1 MKQEH
6 CLNAYFFILLHD
18 CLTHTSET
26 QVNFS
31 FKNLR
36 FQCCTKCH
44 LSSASYSFIIRVMVK
59 LCSIDLSNFFGKS
72 TLIIS
77 KINFN
82 QVSQTQQP
90 LHCALQLILLC
101 IHQLHLH
108 FKLML
113 HGKFKTQ
120 RINEGNG
127 GSKFSTL
134 QEAILMFTNAISK
147 IYKKSILPYFVFL
160 SIETSLFSFKC
171 FSFVVYYYYYY
182 FITIIIII
190 LSIWLTKLSFQWYV
204 LPFCQNENN
213 NTYNNKRKTGFNSL
227 LLLLPYKIK
236 LICFLGVKTVS
247 QSLTP

>member
-18 CLTHTSET
+18 CLTHTTET

-36 FQCCTKCH
+36 FQCCTKYH

-127 GSKFSTL
+127 GSKFSIL
-134 QEAILMFTNAISK
+134 QEAILMFTKAISK

-160 SIETSLFSFKC
+160 SIETSTILFQVF
-171 FSFVVYYYYYY
+171 FV
-182 FITIIIII
+182 
-190 LSIWLTKLSFQWYV
+190 
-204 LPFCQNENN
+204 CC
-213 NTYNNKRKTGFNSL
+213 L
-227 LLLLPYKIK
+227 LLLLLLLFYYYYHHYS
-236 LICFLGVKTVS
+236 FHMAY
-247 QSLTP
+247 

>member
-18 CLTHTSET
+18 CLTHTTET

-127 GSKFSTL
+127 GSKFSIL

-160 SIETSLFSFKC
+160 SIETSTILFQVF
-171 FSFVVYYYYYY
+171 FV
-182 FITIIIII
+182 
-190 LSIWLTKLSFQWYV
+190 
-204 LPFCQNENN
+204 CC
-213 NTYNNKRKTGFNSL
+213 L
-227 LLLLPYKIK
+227 LLLLLLLFYYYYHHYS
-236 LICFLGVKTVS
+236 FHMAY
-247 QSLTP
+247 

>member
-18 CLTHTSET
+18 CLTHTTET

-127 GSKFSTL
+127 GSKFSIL
-134 QEAILMFTNAISK
+134 QEAILMFTKAISK

-160 SIETSLFSFKC
+160 SIETSTILFQVF
-171 FSFVVYYYYYY
+171 FV
-182 FITIIIII
+182 
-190 LSIWLTKLSFQWYV
+190 
-204 LPFCQNENN
+204 CC
-213 NTYNNKRKTGFNSL
+213 L
-227 LLLLPYKIK
+227 LLLLLLLFYYYYHHYS
-236 LICFLGVKTVS
+236 FHMTY
-247 QSLTP
+247 

>member
-1 MKQEH
+1 MKQAY
-6 CLNAYFFILLHD
+6 CPNAYFFILLHD
-18 CLTHTSET
+18 CLTHTTET

-36 FQCCTKCH
+36 FQCCTKYH

-113 HGKFKTQ
+113 YGKFETQ
-120 RINEGNG
+120 RIDEGNG
-127 GSKFSTL
+127 GSKFNIL
-134 QEAILMFTNAISK
+134 PEAILMFTNAISK
-147 IYKKSILPYFVFL
+147 I
-160 SIETSLFSFKC
+160 
-171 FSFVVYYYYYY
+171 
-182 FITIIIII
+182 
-190 LSIWLTKLSFQWYV
+190 
-204 LPFCQNENN
+204 
-213 NTYNNKRKTGFNSL
+213 
-227 LLLLPYKIK
+227 
-236 LICFLGVKTVS
+236 
-247 QSLTP
+247 

>member
-6 CLNAYFFILLHD
+6 CLNAYFFILMHD
-18 CLTHTSET
+18 CLTHTTET

-36 FQCCTKCH
+36 FQCCTKYH

-127 GSKFSTL
+127 GSKFSIL
-134 QEAILMFTNAISK
+134 QEVILMFTNAIAK
-147 IYKKSILPYFVFL
+147 IYKKSILTYFVFL
-160 SIETSLFSFKC
+160 SIETSTILFQVF
-171 FSFVVYYYYYY
+171 FV
-182 FITIIIII
+182 
-190 LSIWLTKLSFQWYV
+190 
-204 LPFCQNENN
+204 CC
-213 NTYNNKRKTGFNSL
+213 L
-227 LLLLPYKIK
+227 LLLLLLLFYYYYHHYS
-236 LICFLGVKTVS
+236 FHMAY
-247 QSLTP
+247 

>member
-6 CLNAYFFILLHD
+6 CLNAYFFILMHD
-18 CLTHTSET
+18 CLTHTTET

-36 FQCCTKCH
+36 FQCCTKYH

-127 GSKFSTL
+127 GSKFSIL
-134 QEAILMFTNAISK
+134 QEAILMFTKAISK

-160 SIETSLFSFKC
+160 SIETSTILFQVF
-171 FSFVVYYYYYY
+171 FV
-182 FITIIIII
+182 
-190 LSIWLTKLSFQWYV
+190 
-204 LPFCQNENN
+204 CC
-213 NTYNNKRKTGFNSL
+213 L
-227 LLLLPYKIK
+227 LLLLLLLFYYYYHHYS
-236 LICFLGVKTVS
+236 FHMAY
-247 QSLTP
+247 

>member
-6 CLNAYFFILLHD
+6 CLNAYFFILMHD
-18 CLTHTSET
+18 CLTHTTET

-36 FQCCTKCH
+36 FQCCTKYH

-127 GSKFSTL
+127 GSKFSIL
-134 QEAILMFTNAISK
+134 QEAILMFTKAISK

-160 SIETSLFSFKC
+160 SIETSTILFQVF
-171 FSFVVYYYYYY
+171 FV
-182 FITIIIII
+182 
-190 LSIWLTKLSFQWYV
+190 
-204 LPFCQNENN
+204 CC
-213 NTYNNKRKTGFNSL
+213 L
-227 LLLLPYKIK
+227 LLLLLLLFYYYYHHHS
-236 LICFLGVKTVS
+236 FHMAY
-247 QSLTP
+247 

>member
-18 CLTHTSET
+18 CLTHTTET

-160 SIETSLFSFKC
+160 SIETSTILFQVF
-171 FSFVVYYYYYY
+171 FV
-182 FITIIIII
+182 
-190 LSIWLTKLSFQWYV
+190 
-204 LPFCQNENN
+204 CC
-213 NTYNNKRKTGFNSL
+213 L
-227 LLLLPYKIK
+227 LLLLLLLFYYYYHHYS
-236 LICFLGVKTVS
+236 FHMAY
-247 QSLTP
+247 

>member
-18 CLTHTSET
+18 CLTHTTET

-160 SIETSLFSFKC
+160 SIETSTILFQVF
-171 FSFVVYYYYYY
+171 FV
-182 FITIIIII
+182 
-190 LSIWLTKLSFQWYV
+190 
-204 LPFCQNENN
+204 CC
-213 NTYNNKRKTGFNSL
+213 L
-227 LLLLPYKIK
+227 LLLLLLLFYYYYHHYSFHMAYQIK
-236 LICFLGVKTVS
+236 FLVVCASFLSKRKQQHLQQQTKNRLQFAASVI
-247 QSLTP
+247 TI

>member
-6 CLNAYFFILLHD
+6 CLNAYFFILMHD
-18 CLTHTSET
+18 CLTHTTET

-36 FQCCTKCH
+36 FQCCTKYH

-127 GSKFSTL
+127 GSKFSIL
-134 QEAILMFTNAISK
+134 QEVILMFTNAIAK
-147 IYKKSILPYFVFL
+147 IYKKSILTYFVFL
-160 SIETSLFSFKC
+160 SIETSTILFQVF
-171 FSFVVYYYYYY
+171 FVCCLLLLFLLLLFYYYYHHY
-182 FITIIIII
+182 
-190 LSIWLTKLSFQWYV
+190 SFYMA
-204 LPFCQNENN
+204 
-213 NTYNNKRKTGFNSL
+213 Y
-227 LLLLPYKIK
+227 
-236 LICFLGVKTVS
+236 
-247 QSLTP
+247 